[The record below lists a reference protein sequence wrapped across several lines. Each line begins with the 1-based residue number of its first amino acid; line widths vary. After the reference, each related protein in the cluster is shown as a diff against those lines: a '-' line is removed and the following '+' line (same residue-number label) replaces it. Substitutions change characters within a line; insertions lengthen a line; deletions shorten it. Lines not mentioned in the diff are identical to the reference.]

1 MKDWGA
7 KQWITFAVLCA
18 GGGII
23 YRLPYLREIYY
34 IPMEKAFHFDGFQMG
49 FLTSMYGI
57 VNFIL
62 YIPGG
67 LIADRLPYKKLVVF
81 SFISSGLLGLWFA
94 TIPSYGICLLIE
106 GLWAITTVFT
116 FWPTLIKAIRLLA
129 GPGDQGK
136 LFGTLEGGRGAASAI
151 LSFAGLGILGLF
163 VDSNFGLK
171 VVIIFYSVV
180 IILIGVAA
188 MFLLKE
194 EHQSEEEKRALI
206 EKEKEAKKTLLEG
219 TKVVIKMGN
228 VWLVAF
234 IVLTAYAAFSA
245 LAFLTPYVTT
255 VFHMSVNVGAFI
267 GIIRSYVIMALAPP
281 IAGFI
286 IDKKLNS
293 TTKYMIYGFI
303 VSIIFTIFYLFMPG
317 RDSFL
322 IIMLINMLVLSVAL
336 LSMKGVFFSPLDEVK
351 VPRMYTGIA
360 AGLISIIGYSP
371 DMYINAYYGWLL
383 DLRAGAAGYHLIFI
397 SMIVLCVIG
406 LICGLV
412 LFYRLYKKPFFRAIP
427 KVENEEVLQEAE
439 A

>member
-1 MKDWGA
+1 MKNWGV

-34 IPMEKAFHFDGFQMG
+34 IPMEHAFHFDNFQMG

-67 LIADRLPYKKLVVF
+67 MIADRLPYKKLVIF
-81 SFISSGLLGLWFA
+81 SFISSGLLGLWLA
-94 TIPSYGICLLIE
+94 TIPSYSVCLLIE
-106 GLWAITTVFT
+106 ALWAVTTVFT

-129 GPGDQGK
+129 GPEDQGK

-151 LSFAGLGILGLF
+151 VSFAGLGILGF
-163 VDSNFGLK
+163 FADSEFGLK
-171 VVIIFYSVV
+171 AVIIFYSVV
-180 IILIGVAA
+180 LILIGVAA
-188 MFLLKE
+188 IFLLKGE
-194 EHQSEEEKRALI
+194 NKTKEEKIAEI
-206 EKEKEAKKTLLEG
+206 EKEKEMKQKVLEG
-219 TKVVIKMGN
+219 TKVVIKMLN
-228 VWLVAF
+228 VWLVAI
-234 IVLTAYAAFSA
+234 IVLTCYAAFSA

-281 IAGFI
+281 VAGFI
-286 IDKKLNS
+286 IDRKLKS

-303 VSIIFTIFYLFMPG
+303 ISIIFTAFYIFIPG
-317 RDSFL
+317 KDSFL
-322 IIMLINMLVLSVAL
+322 AIMLVVMLVLSVAL

-351 VPRMYTGIA
+351 VPRIYTGIA

-383 DLRAGAAGYHLIFI
+383 DLRPGIGGYNLIFE
-397 SMIVLCVIG
+397 SMIVLCVVG
-406 LICGLV
+406 LIAAIF
-412 LFYRLYKKPFFRAIP
+412 LFFRLYKKPFFRSVNE
-427 KVENEEVLQEAE
+427 KKEKELVEAK